1 MQINTITPR
10 RSGEITSKVGVKKEQ
25 ASFSQ
30 AMKAAE
36 SSTKQDSVKIANRS
50 ISQKL
55 EDLKVEFEKT
65 DFTGMSKLEKLKF
78 VSNRYDN
85 EFPDLDARFYFDP
98 ENNNMITDQMSREY
112 DYLDVTWN
120 QKLYNEAMGFKG
132 MSNEEI
138 ISEIN
143 KRYPSNDPITKTK
156 AIHMM
161 TISGAIDPKVGAEMN
176 NSMWRNIEKRVCQER
191 GLKWNTLEAANSP
204 GLKQLMHSYAL
215 NMTMTWDSIFECVSD
230 NDKLTQEQRTDIL
243 KDMDVQ
249 LNNLKT
255 EKRG

>member
-1 MQINTITPR
+1 MQIRTMAPIK
-10 RSGEITSKVGVKKEQ
+10 SGEITSKVGVKKEQ

-36 SSTKQDSVKIANRS
+36 SSAKQDSVKIANRS

-65 DFTGMSKLEKLKF
+65 DFTGMSNLEKLKF
-78 VSNRYDN
+78 VSNRYHD

-98 ENNNMITDQMSREY
+98 ENNNMITDQMTKEY

-120 QKLYNEAMGFKG
+120 QNLYKEAMGFKG

-138 ISEIN
+138 VSEIN

-161 TISGAIDPKVGAEMN
+161 TVSGAIDPKAGAEMKE
-176 NSMWRNIEKRVCQER
+176 SIWRNIEKRVCQER
-191 GLKWNTLEAANSP
+191 GLKWNTMEAANSP

-215 NMTMTWDSIFECVSD
+215 NMTMTWDTIFECVSD
-230 NDKLTQEQRTDIL
+230 NDKLTQEQRKDIL
-243 KDMDVQ
+243 EDMKVE
-249 LNNLKT
+249 LKNLKN
-255 EKRG
+255 

>member
-65 DFTGMSKLEKLKF
+65 DFTGMSQAQKVNF
-78 VSNRYDN
+78 VWTKYD
-85 EFPDLDARFYFDP
+85 EAFPDLDSRFYFDSDGYNKII
-98 ENNNMITDQMSREY
+98 EHRGKANDDLGVRWSE
-112 DYLDVTWN
+112 D
-120 QKLYNEAMGFKG
+120 LYKEAMGFKG
-132 MSNEEI
+132 MSNEEVV
-138 ISEIN
+138 SEIN

-156 AIHMM
+156 AIVMM
-161 TISGAIDPKVGAEMN
+161 GRTGSVSGKVERGTTD
-176 NSMWRNIEKRVCQER
+176 SIWRNIEKRVCQER

-243 KDMDVQ
+243 KDMEVQ
-249 LNNLKT
+249 LNNLK
-255 EKRG
+255 

>member
-1 MQINTITPR
+1 MQITTIAPR
-10 RSGEITSKVGVKKEQ
+10 KSGEITSKTGVKKEQ
-25 ASFSQ
+25 TSFSQ

-36 SSTKQDSVKIANRS
+36 SSAKQDSVKISNRS

-65 DFTGMSKLEKLKF
+65 DFTGMSQAQKAKILWTK
-78 VSNRYDN
+78 YD
-85 EFPDLDARFYFDP
+85 EAFPDFDAKFYFDP
-98 ENNNMITDQMSREY
+98 ENYDTIVTQYRKESDNLGIKWTDE
-112 DYLDVTWN
+112 V
-120 QKLYNEAMGFKG
+120 YNEAMGFKG

-138 ISEIN
+138 VSEIN

-156 AIHMM
+156 AIHIMAA
-161 TISGAIDPKVGAEMN
+161 SGAIDPKAGDEMKE
-176 NSMWRNIEKRVCQER
+176 SMWRNIEKRVCQAR
-191 GLKWNTLEAANSP
+191 GLKWNTMEAANSP

-243 KDMDVQ
+243 KDMEVE
-249 LNNLKT
+249 LKNLKT

>member
-65 DFTGMSKLEKLKF
+65 DFTGMSQAQKANF
-78 VSNRYDN
+78 VWTKYD
-85 EFPDLDARFYFDP
+85 EAFPDFNAKFYFDP
-98 ENNNMITDQMSREY
+98 ENYDTIVKQYRKESDNLGIKWTDE
-112 DYLDVTWN
+112 V
-120 QKLYNEAMGFKG
+120 YNEAMGFKG

-138 ISEIN
+138 VSEIN

-161 TISGAIDPKVGAEMN
+161 TMSGAIDPKVGAEMN

-243 KDMDVQ
+243 KDMEVQ
-249 LNNLKT
+249 LKNLKN
-255 EKRG
+255 

>member
-65 DFTGMSKLEKLKF
+65 DFTGMSQAQKLNFIET
-78 VSNRYDN
+78 RYD
-85 EFPDLDARFYFDP
+85 EAFPDYYAKFYFNSEDYS
-98 ENNNMITDQMSREY
+98 EICNQKNEEY
-112 DYLDVTWN
+112 DNLGIKWSED
-120 QKLYNEAMGFKG
+120 LYKEAMGFKG
-132 MSNEEI
+132 MSNEEVVC
-138 ISEIN
+138 EIN
-143 KRYPSNDPITKTK
+143 KRYPSNDPITKTR
-156 AIHMM
+156 AINMM
-161 TISGAIDPKVGAEMN
+161 ISSGAISSKVGTEMN
-176 NSMWRNIEKRVCQER
+176 DSMWRNIEKRVCQER

-243 KDMDVQ
+243 KDMEVQ
-249 LNNLKT
+249 LKNLKN
-255 EKRG
+255 